1 MALFVDGPACTI
13 GDLTD
18 QDSGLLNVA
27 LTTGINVSTKLRLA
41 VEEIRTDL
49 HLWLIRPRPASYQGV
64 ALLLAPVQEPILH
77 IGQIV
82 VTPPLKRWETMH
94 ALALVYRDAYFSQL
108 VDRYQAKWQEYANL
122 TRGATESFI
131 ASGLGLVRNPVVQA
145 APPILSMTP
154 GPQGGGTFY
163 ASVAWVNAANQE
175 GAPSYASSLTVSDGN
190 LMTVGVTGAPSNAVG
205 FNVYAGTSLTAM
217 LRQNDLL
224 LPVGAAFTYVPGEI
238 TQGPLPGNGQMPD
251 FTRPLARTMLRG

>member
-1 MALFVDGPACTI
+1 MALFVDGPAATI
-13 GDLTD
+13 DDLTD
-18 QDSGLLNVA
+18 QDAGLLEVA
-27 LTTGINVSTKLRLA
+27 LVTGINVSTKLRLA

-49 HLWLIRPRPASYQGV
+49 HLWLNKPVPTLEQIWGPR
-64 ALLLAPVQEPILH
+64 LH
-77 IGQIV
+77 IDQIV

-108 VDRYQAKWQEYANL
+108 VDRYQAKWQEYTNL
-122 TRGATESFI
+122 TRDATESFV

-175 GAPSYASSLTVSDGN
+175 GAPSYASSLTVS
-190 LMTVGVTGAPSNAVG
+190 
-205 FNVYAGTSLTAM
+205 
-217 LRQNDLL
+217 
-224 LPVGAAFTYVPGEI
+224 
-238 TQGPLPGNGQMPD
+238 
-251 FTRPLARTMLRG
+251 